1 MNGILPERA
10 KTMAAMKEWKKLNS
24 NQEAIATKL
33 EEMAKEM
40 REKGF
45 ICTPFT
51 ENDEVMLFANK
62 NYGEIMFSLNDGIS
76 IKAKL
81 Y

>member
-1 MNGILPERA
+1 MTNNE
-10 KTMAAMKEWKKLNS
+10 KLNS

-33 EEMAKEM
+33 EKMAKEM
-40 REKGF
+40 RENGF
-45 ICTPFT
+45 ICTSLV
-51 ENDEVMLFANK
+51 EDSEVIFFANK
-62 NYGEIMFSLNDGIS
+62 NYGEIVISINDGIS

>member
-1 MNGILPERA
+1 MTNNE
-10 KTMAAMKEWKKLNS
+10 KLNS

-33 EEMAKEM
+33 EKIAEEM
-40 REKGF
+40 RENGF
-45 ICTPFT
+45 ICTSLV
-51 ENDEVMLFANK
+51 ENDEVIFFANK
-62 NYGEIMFSLNDGIS
+62 NYGEITFSFNNGIA

>member
-1 MNGILPERA
+1 
-10 KTMAAMKEWKKLNS
+10 MANNEKLNS

-33 EEMAKEM
+33 EKMAKEM

-45 ICTPFT
+45 ICTLLV
-51 ENDEVMLFANK
+51 ENSEVIFFANK
-62 NYGEIMFSLNDGIS
+62 NYGEIVIPVNDGIS
-76 IKAKL
+76 IKTKL

>member
-1 MNGILPERA
+1 MTDKNE
-10 KTMAAMKEWKKLNS
+10 LNS
-24 NQEAIATKL
+24 NQEAIANKL

-45 ICTPFT
+45 ICTSLV
-51 ENDEVMLFANK
+51 ENSEVTFFANK
-62 NYGEIMFSLNDGIS
+62 NYGEIVIPVNDGIS
-76 IKAKL
+76 IKTKL

>member
-1 MNGILPERA
+1 MTD
-10 KTMAAMKEWKKLNS
+10 KKELNS
-24 NQEAIATKL
+24 NQEAIANKL

-40 REKGF
+40 RENGF
-45 ICTPFT
+45 TCIIFG
-51 ENDEVMLFANK
+51 EKESIMFFANK
-62 NYGEIMFSLNDGIS
+62 NHGDITFKLNDGIS

>member
-1 MNGILPERA
+1 MTNNE
-10 KTMAAMKEWKKLNS
+10 KLNS

-33 EEMAKEM
+33 EKMAKEM
-40 REKGF
+40 RENGF
-45 ICTPFT
+45 ICDYLSNVLF
-51 ENDEVMLFANK
+51 FANK
-62 NYGEIMFSLNDGIS
+62 NYGEITFSLNDGIS

>member
-1 MNGILPERA
+1 
-10 KTMAAMKEWKKLNS
+10 MANNEKLNS

-33 EEMAKEM
+33 EKMAKEM

-45 ICTPFT
+45 ICTSLV
-51 ENDEVMLFANK
+51 ENSEVIFFANK
-62 NYGEIMFSLNDGIS
+62 NYGEIVIPVNDVIS
-76 IKAKL
+76 IKTKL